1 MKKLTPALAVLALSA
16 SAQVWAAGV
25 PSKAI
30 DQITLA
36 YLNAK
41 VYASG
46 AVSCNAKAVA
56 GRDYVGCFNR
66 SLNGK
71 SDVAL
76 WLFEGEKFKAINGTA
91 RGFADGKLRGIGGI
105 ENMPLP
111 LPKDIDVGAAVAA
124 FK

>member
-1 MKKLTPALAVLALSA
+1 MKRLTPALAVLALSA

-25 PSKAI
+25 PSTAI

-41 VYASG
+41 VYPGG
-46 AVSCNAKAVA
+46 AVSCEGKVVS

-71 SDVAL
+71 SNVAL
-76 WLFEGEKFKAINGTA
+76 WLFENGKFKAINGTA
-91 RGFADGKLRGIGGI
+91 RDFADGKLRGAAGV